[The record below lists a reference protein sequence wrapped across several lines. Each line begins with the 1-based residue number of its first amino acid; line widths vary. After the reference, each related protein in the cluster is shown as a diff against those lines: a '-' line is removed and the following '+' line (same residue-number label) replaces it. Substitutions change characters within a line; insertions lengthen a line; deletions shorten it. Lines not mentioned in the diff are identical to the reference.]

1 MDFNQ
6 VRYFLALA
14 NTLNFTRAAEQC
26 YVTQP
31 ALTQSIRRL
40 ETELG
45 GDLLTRNG
53 RGTELTELGRALR
66 NHFEQIERT
75 RHLVRSTAKAVI
87 TGESSELNI
96 GIMCTVGPALI
107 MPMLDDFLM
116 NHQLISI
123 ILHDLTP
130 NNIYELV
137 LSGTIDGA
145 FFGRNSASFS
155 NLRHIELFSEEMM
168 ITFHKDHEFSL
179 LPEVPLAEIANHRY
193 VERLHCEFREEFTN
207 FFINEGLDLNVAFR
221 CAREDWIQNLV
232 LNGLGVSLI
241 PKYSIQDPNLHFKP
255 VKNPNLIRHVD
266 FIVPKEHAHK
276 EALNNFISYLVD
288 FDWSK
293 QYI

>member
-40 ETELG
+40 EAELG
-45 GDLLTRNG
+45 GDLITRHG
-53 RGTELTELGRALR
+53 RETGLTELGRALR

-75 RHLVRSTAKAVI
+75 RHLVRSTAKAVL
-87 TGESSELNI
+87 TGESGELNI

-116 NHQLISI
+116 SHPFISI
-123 ILHDLTP
+123 VLHNLTP
-130 NNIYELV
+130 QNIQELV
-137 LSGTIDGA
+137 LSGAIDGA
-145 FFGRNSASFS
+145 FFGRNSAVFP

-168 ITFHKDHEFSL
+168 ITFHKDHEFALRS
-179 LPEVPLAEIANHRY
+179 EVPLAEIANHRY
-193 VERLHCEFREEFTN
+193 VERLHCEFREEFAN
-207 FFINEGLDLNVAFR
+207 FFVNQGLNLNVGFR
-221 CAREDWIQNLV
+221 CEREDWIQNLV
-232 LNGLGVSLI
+232 INGFGISLI
-241 PKYSIQDPNLHFKP
+241 PKYSIQDSKLHFRPIKDP
-255 VKNPNLIRHVD
+255 SLVRYVD
-266 FIVPKEHAHK
+266 FIVPKEHAHN

-288 FDWSK
+288 FDWLQS
-293 QYI
+293 I